1 VPELNLSKAHML
13 GKLFSSSVVK
23 QGAKPDTTVSSS
35 GFLTLYDRE
44 FAGPLRGRSASYRIM
59 FEKLQA
65 RARSLDR
72 PLLIVETG
80 SLRVLGNWDDGQST
94 LLWDEFSRF
103 HPAEIHTVDLDPQA
117 AVVVQDACGPAVR
130 AHTGDSVMFLHQFA
144 GANPQRQ
151 IDLLYLDSYDF
162 DVRDPF
168 PSAMHHVKELISIR
182 PCLGPGTIVAIDDN
196 FVTTEGHFIG
206 KGYLAMQWFDHLGIS
221 CLHEG
226 HQFVWE
232 L

>member
-1 VPELNLSKAHML
+1 MPELNLSKAHML

-130 AHTGDSVMFLHQFA
+130 AHTGDSVMFLHQFR
-144 GANPQRQ
+144 RQ
-151 IDLLYLDSYDF
+151 SATPDRPPLPGLLRL
-162 DVRDPF
+162 R
-168 PSAMHHVKELISIR
+168 R
-182 PCLGPGTIVAIDDN
+182 PGPVSLGHAPRQGTDQHPPLPGPGHDRGD
-196 FVTTEGHFIG
+196 
-206 KGYLAMQWFDHLGIS
+206 
-221 CLHEG
+221 
-226 HQFVWE
+226 
-232 L
+232 